1 MPTNQTMRALLEAT
15 PYLRLYQGK
24 TFVVKVGGEAFLSRE
39 STFNVVRQ
47 VSLLAQLGIQIV
59 LVHGGGP
66 QATEIGER
74 LGHNSTFVE
83 GRRVTDA
90 GMLEAMVFALNGTVR
105 AEVLAA
111 CRQIG
116 LRAVGLSGVD
126 AGLVVAKK
134 RPAKKNVDYGMVGDI
149 QKVDASV
156 LSTLLNNGVT
166 PVVSP
171 LCADENGQALNVNA
185 DTVASELAVALWAD
199 KLVFMTGAP
208 GILRDPA
215 DPSSLVSY
223 TDLAGLQDLEASGAV
238 TAGMGPKAAS
248 IRRALEGGVE
258 RVHVIGHAPA
268 DALLTEVF
276 TNEGCGTMVVR
287 SVEALPS
294 ALTEPGA

>member
-1 MPTNQTMRALLEAT
+1 MKALLEAT

-24 TFVVKVGGEAFLSRE
+24 TFVIKVGGEAFLARE
-39 STFNVVRQ
+39 STFNVLRQ
-47 VSLLAQLGIQIV
+47 VSLLAQLGIKIV

-66 QATEIGER
+66 QATETGKR
-74 LGHNSTFVE
+74 LGHASQFIE
-83 GRRVTDA
+83 GRRVTDS

-105 AEVLAA
+105 AEILAV

-116 LRAVGLSGVD
+116 LTAVGVSGMD
-126 AGLVVAKK
+126 AGLVTAKK
-134 RPAKKNVDYGMVGDI
+134 RPAKKGADFGMVGDI

-156 LSTLLNNGVT
+156 LNTLLAAGIM

-171 LCADENGQALNVNA
+171 ICADADGQALNVNA
-185 DTVASELAVALWAD
+185 DTVAAELAVALWAD
-199 KLVFMTGAP
+199 KLVSMTGAP

-223 TDLAGLQDLEASGAV
+223 TDLAGLQDLEASGVLA
-238 TAGMGPKAAS
+238 AGMNPKAAS
-248 IRRALEGGVE
+248 IRRAIEGGVE

-276 TNEGCGTMVVR
+276 TNEGSGTMIVR
-287 SVEALPS
+287 SVESL
-294 ALTEPGA
+294 EGKGGG